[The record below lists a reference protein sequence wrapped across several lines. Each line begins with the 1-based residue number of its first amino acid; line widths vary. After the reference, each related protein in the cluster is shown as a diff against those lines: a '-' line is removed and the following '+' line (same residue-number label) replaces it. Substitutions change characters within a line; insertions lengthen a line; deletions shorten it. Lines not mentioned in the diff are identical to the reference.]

1 MNAVILIAGGQ
12 VLTTEDM
19 RILAIVLAEYSA
31 KLKDAGINLES
42 ESSEP
47 SSITKESVVLCLK
60 ATGLEE
66 LADILSRKEGNDSY
80 FAFFQVNI

>member
-1 MNAVILIAGGQ
+1 MNAVMFIAGCQ

-31 KLKDAGINLES
+31 KLKDVGLNLES

-47 SSITKESVVLCLK
+47 PSITKESVVSCLT
-60 ATGLEE
+60 AIGLEE
-66 LADILSRKEGNDSY
+66 LADTLSKKEGNK
-80 FAFFQVNI
+80 